1 MTDSPLQTVISIKD
15 RFNSSSMLS
24 LILKN
29 YPNIRIPR
37 EAFEDLL
44 KYDEIR
50 ENVKYWPYEDGY
62 MDYIKSTGGYVQV
75 EYYENEKDEIIM
87 KIVSKEEGER
97 NMEENGVF
105 GYVCIRSKW
114 SDRND

>member
-1 MTDSPLQTVISIKD
+1 VSESPLQTVISIKD

-24 LILKN
+24 LILKSLDGVK
-29 YPNIRIPR
+29 IPR
-37 EAFEDLL
+37 ESFDMLI

-75 EYYENEKDEIIM
+75 EYYENKNDEITM

-97 NMEENGVF
+97 NMQDDGVF